1 MSVKARE
8 TLESKQISIPALII
22 MILILAG
29 YTFLYNQVIN
39 NLADYQLKTM
49 IGVVCLVLM
58 IGLFLLSLRYISTSF
73 EMVLTHDRLIIDRKI
88 VFFKKIV
95 SEIRIN
101 DIKKIIPIEDVVK
114 VEGTKR
120 NYTLTNIEGKR
131 KYTVLYEGQGKIC
144 SIKIQCSGNFYDSL
158 KKQVKIR

>member
-8 TLESKQISIPALII
+8 ILESKQISIPTLII
-22 MILILAG
+22 MMLVLVG
-29 YTFLYNQVIN
+29 YTFFYNRVIN
-39 NLADYQLKTM
+39 NVADYQLKTI
-49 IGVVCLVLM
+49 IGIVCLVVM
-58 IGLFLLSLRYISTSF
+58 IILFLLSLRYVTTSF

-88 VFFKKIV
+88 VFFKKTV

-101 DIKKIIPIEDVVK
+101 DIKKILPIEDVVK
-114 VEGTKR
+114 VEGTKQ
-120 NYTLTNIEGKR
+120 NFTLTNIEGKR

-158 KKQVKIR
+158 KKLVKIR

>member
-8 TLESKQISIPALII
+8 TLESKQISIPTLII
-22 MILILAG
+22 MILVLVG

-39 NLADYQLKTM
+39 NVADYQLKTI
-49 IGVVCLVLM
+49 IGVVCLVVM
-58 IGLFLLSLRYISTSF
+58 IILFLLSLRYVTTSF

-88 VFFKKIV
+88 VFFKKTV

-101 DIKKIIPIEDVVK
+101 DIKKILPIEDVVK
-114 VEGTKR
+114 VEGTKQ
-120 NYTLTNIEGKR
+120 NFTLTNIEGKR

-144 SIKIQCSGNFYDSL
+144 SIKIQCSGIFYDSL
-158 KKQVKIR
+158 KKLVKIR